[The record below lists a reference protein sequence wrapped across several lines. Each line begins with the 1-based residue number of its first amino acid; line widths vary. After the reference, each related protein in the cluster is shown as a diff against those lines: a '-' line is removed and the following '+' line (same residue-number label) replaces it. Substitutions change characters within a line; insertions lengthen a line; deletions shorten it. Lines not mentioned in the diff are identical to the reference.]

1 MGKGK
6 GKDKNKNQNKNQNQE
21 VNKQLEEVIEE
32 DIVTLTLDGDV
43 TVNCSVIGIF
53 EAANG
58 MEYIALLP
66 NEGEDADTGEVY
78 LYRYSETE
86 DEEPV
91 LENIIDDDEFELA
104 SDAFDEMLDSMEFD
118 ELVEE

>member
-6 GKDKNKNQNKNQNQE
+6 GKNKNQNQE

-32 DIVTLTLDGDV
+32 DIVTLTLDGDE

-66 NEGEDADTGEVY
+66 NDGADADSGQVY
-78 LYRYSETE
+78 LYRYSETD

-91 LENIIDDDEFELA
+91 LENIIDDDEFEIA
-104 SDAFDEMLDSMEFD
+104 SDAFDEMLDNMEFD

>member
-6 GKDKNKNQNKNQNQE
+6 GKDK
-21 VNKQLEEVIEE
+21 NKQLEEVIEE
-32 DIVTLTLDGDV
+32 DIVTLTLDDDV
-43 TVNCSVIGIF
+43 TVDCSVVGIF

-58 MEYIALLP
+58 LEYIALLP
-66 NEGEDADTGEVY
+66 NEGEDADSGEVY

-91 LENIIDDDEFELA
+91 LENIIDDEEFEMA

>member
-6 GKDKNKNQNKNQNQE
+6 GKDK
-21 VNKQLEEVIEE
+21 NKQLEEVIEE
-32 DIVTLTLDGDV
+32 DIVTLTLDGDE

-66 NEGEDADTGEVY
+66 NDGEDADSGEVY

-91 LENIIDDDEFELA
+91 LENIIDDDEFEVA
-104 SDAFDEMLDSMEFD
+104 SEAFDEMLDSMEFD

>member
-6 GKDKNKNQNKNQNQE
+6 GKNKNQNQE

-32 DIVTLTLDGDV
+32 DIVTLTLDGDE

-66 NEGEDADTGEVY
+66 NEGEDADNGQVY
-78 LYRYSETE
+78 LYRYSETD

-104 SDAFDEMLDSMEFD
+104 SDAFDEMLDNMEFD